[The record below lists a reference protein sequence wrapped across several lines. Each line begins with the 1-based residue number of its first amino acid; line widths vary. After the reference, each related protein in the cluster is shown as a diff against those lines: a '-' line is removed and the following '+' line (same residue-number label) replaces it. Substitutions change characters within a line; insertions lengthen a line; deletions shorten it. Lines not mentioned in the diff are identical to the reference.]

1 MRILKKLI
9 SKIKA
14 SLFVFKKAE
23 IMQNIVRKEID
34 GEYDNLC
41 HTCFFNERYHMRAA
55 LGENIEEEFH
65 KLRISLYLGGAL
77 GDYIVYLRFVDEI
90 SSICQCSVDLFLD
103 RIAFGGFVFGS
114 RENVKIIHD
123 AENCLFIN
131 STNSYDLAI
140 HLDHGITLKHC
151 NLGSIREKAPAFY
164 ETACKIVEHAKRSQV
179 DISKQ
184 HERESV
190 ILRQAKFF
198 GETKWS
204 KLSCSGAI
212 HMEGMYSNIIL
223 KENFF
228 PVLSRYQLYGK
239 KYITVNYGADK
250 NMGGTAQTKVLPFN
264 TLNQFILKFKSTHP
278 DYLIVQTGVP
288 GSLKLDGADR
298 YAFDCRLEETA
309 FILKNSLCHVDSE
322 GGLVHLASQMST
334 PCVVSFGPTPSYYYG
349 YPRNKNIVS
358 EACKECMSVTPNWS
372 TVCPRKLQVPECM
385 QAISENMILKQVDRV
400 LEEYKEWEAPITHVK
415 EIYEACMEELEK
427 AQVGVLAWI
436 GTLDFESMKTVRQLI
451 KQGWEVSMYIGTHLN
466 SQIIQ
471 YREELKKMGIKVEY
485 GSVLNIAQRN
495 NSFDFV
501 VVEEPDFETVIPQEI
516 WEKECARIVKETGKV
531 LLFTPSTV

>member
-1 MRILKKLI
+1 M
-9 SKIKA
+9 
-14 SLFVFKKAE
+14 
-23 IMQNIVRKEID
+23 
-34 GEYDNLC
+34 
-41 HTCFFNERYHMRAA
+41 
-55 LGENIEEEFH
+55 
-65 KLRISLYLGGAL
+65 
-77 GDYIVYLRFVDEI
+77 
-90 SSICQCSVDLFLD
+90 
-103 RIAFGGFVFGS
+103 
-114 RENVKIIHD
+114 
-123 AENCLFIN
+123 
-131 STNSYDLAI
+131 
-140 HLDHGITLKHC
+140 
-151 NLGSIREKAPAFY
+151 
-164 ETACKIVEHAKRSQV
+164 
-179 DISKQ
+179 
-184 HERESV
+184 
-190 ILRQAKFF
+190 
-198 GETKWS
+198 
-204 KLSCSGAI
+204 
-212 HMEGMYSNIIL
+212 
-223 KENFF
+223 
-228 PVLSRYQLYGK
+228 
-239 KYITVNYGADK
+239 
-250 NMGGTAQTKVLPFN
+250 
-264 TLNQFILKFKSTHP
+264 
-278 DYLIVQTGVP
+278 
-288 GSLKLDGADR
+288 
-298 YAFDCRLEETA
+298 
-309 FILKNSLCHVDSE
+309 
-322 GGLVHLASQMST
+322 HLASQMST

-400 LEEYKEWEAPITHVK
+400 LEEYKEWEVPITHVK